1 MVVVIL
7 HYDQFYLGRSSCL
20 SPSNK
25 ELDVYSSNS
34 LSLSSTI
41 PLISRTNTLARFRAI
56 LSATF
61 NPFGKQKFSLSGHLA
76 NKSSFADGI
85 GAVK

>member
-1 MVVVIL
+1 MINFIWADPVV
-7 HYDQFYLGRSSCL
+7 YLLLIKSL
-20 SPSNK
+20 MFTPAT
-25 ELDVYSSNS
+25 